1 MASTTLNL
9 NSVGSATNPSLW
21 STPERVDVIEKS
33 DSIEF
38 IYKETSMTSYTS
50 FPPFPSRV
58 RVFKI
63 VFSCVDGKWN
73 KSERIYGEIIP
84 AENERYVFYDWA

>member
-1 MASTTLNL
+1 MSNTTLSL
-9 NSVGSATNPSLW
+9 NSVGTTTNSSLW
-21 STPERVDVIEKS
+21 STPERVDVIENS

-38 IYKETSMTSYTS
+38 VYKETSMISYTS
-50 FPPFPSRV
+50 FPAPPPQV

-73 KSERIYGEIIP
+73 KSERIYGQIVL
-84 AENERYVFYDWA
+84 AENERYVF

>member
-1 MASTTLNL
+1 MNSTTLNL
-9 NSVGSATNPSLW
+9 NNTGTVITNNLW
-21 STPERVDVIEKS
+21 STPERVDVIENS

-38 IYKETSMTSYTS
+38 VYKETSMTSYTS
-50 FPPFPSRV
+50 FPSPPPQV

-73 KSERIYGEIIP
+73 KSDRIYGEIIP
-84 AENERYVFYDWA
+84 ARDEYYDFEE

>member
-1 MASTTLNL
+1 MSNTTLNL
-9 NSVGSATNPSLW
+9 NSTGTTANINHW
-21 STPERVDVIEKS
+21 SNPERVDVIENYN
-33 DSIEF
+33 SIEF
-38 IYKETSMTSYTS
+38 IYKETSMVSYTS
-50 FPPFPSRV
+50 LPAPPPQV

-84 AENERYVFYDWA
+84 AENEHYVF